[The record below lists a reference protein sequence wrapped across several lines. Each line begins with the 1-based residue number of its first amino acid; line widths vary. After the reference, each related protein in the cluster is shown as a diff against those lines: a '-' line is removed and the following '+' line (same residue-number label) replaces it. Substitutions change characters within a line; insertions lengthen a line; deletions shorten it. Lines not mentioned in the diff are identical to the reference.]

1 MIKVVA
7 FVRKRADLDRAEF
20 VRRWV
25 GEHTRLSRALGASPY
40 RISVAVEP
48 QDDGSR
54 PPYDGTAEMYWPD
67 LATFR
72 AALASPEG
80 ALAGADVANFAAS
93 VELAVME
100 EWVVQ

>member
-7 FVRKRADLDRAEF
+7 FVKKRSDLSREEF

-25 GEHTRLSRALGASPY
+25 EEHPKISRALGASPY
-40 RISVAVEP
+40 RINIAHSP
-48 QDDGSR
+48 QEDATV

-67 LATFR
+67 RATFR

-80 ALAGADVANFAAS
+80 RRAAEDVRNFAAS
-93 VELAVME
+93 VELAVVD

>member
-7 FVRKRADLDRAEF
+7 FVKKRPDLSREEF

-25 GEHTRLSRALGASPY
+25 EEHPKISRALGASPY
-40 RISVAVEP
+40 RINIAHEP
-48 QDDGSR
+48 QDDGSA
-54 PPYDGTAEMYWPD
+54 PPYDGTAEMYWRD
-67 LATFR
+67 LASFR

-80 ALAGADVANFAAS
+80 QRAGADVQTFAAS
-93 VELAVME
+93 VELAVMD